1 MVKNYHDGYFML
13 DVAALTQFLAP
24 ALPILLKVTDQATDD
39 LILIISALTIKI
51 KTQQRT
57 FIWLGHQPSG

>member
-13 DVAALTQFLAP
+13 DVATLTKFLAP
-24 ALPILLKVTDQATDD
+24 ALPIFLKVTDQATDD
-39 LILIISALTIKI
+39 LVLIVSALTIAI

-57 FIWLGHQPSG
+57 FI